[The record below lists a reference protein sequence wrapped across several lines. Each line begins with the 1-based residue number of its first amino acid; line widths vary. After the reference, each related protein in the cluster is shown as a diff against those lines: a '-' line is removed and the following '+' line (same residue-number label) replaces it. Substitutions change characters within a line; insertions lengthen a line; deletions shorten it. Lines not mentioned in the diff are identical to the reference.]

1 MQETGVG
8 FFLTRNGKRLW
19 KSNNFYASYIVKRL
33 CFLYNIVM
41 KCDELEPNAYLT
53 INEVSKLLKVHPN
66 TLRNWDA
73 NGVLVATRIGIKKV
87 RRYRKSDIDR
97 FITKSNEERSQ
108 NG

>member
-1 MQETGVG
+1 M
-8 FFLTRNGKRLW
+8 TRNGKRLW